1 MNHSICPTAIPAR
14 TEGQEPL
21 PGGQLAFTKPYT
33 DQEKW
38 MLTTYVAQIPHCT
51 RVTI

>member
-14 TEGQEPL
+14 TEGREPH
-21 PGGQLAFTKPYT
+21 GVGQLAFTEPYT
-33 DQEKW
+33 DQKKW
-38 MLTTYVAQIPHCT
+38 VLTTYVAQIPHCT